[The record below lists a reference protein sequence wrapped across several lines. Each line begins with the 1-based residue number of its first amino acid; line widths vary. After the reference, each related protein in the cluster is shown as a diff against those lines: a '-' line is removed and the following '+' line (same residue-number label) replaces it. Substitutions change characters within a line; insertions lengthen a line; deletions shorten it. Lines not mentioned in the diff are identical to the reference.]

1 MLICSEVKGI
11 CSRSSHFLKSENKVA
26 NQIDLFEDATNL
38 ENDIVIK
45 VEDWKFEERLSK
57 EFEAVGFFISDHPL
71 NQFKEIFDDYKIID
85 FIKFNSDN
93 TCNIYKSLR
102 AISNDIGVIKWYK
115 LNKKRNNIKNTISNL
130 KNQESILKNE
140 INKLQTDSNYI
151 KILAQEKFYMVK
163 KGEKVFRVINKT
175 SNE

>member
-1 MLICSEVKGI
+1 MNKNNRLIIYPILLFLGI
-11 CSRSSHFLKSENKVA
+11 IFL
-26 NQIDLFEDATNL
+26 L
-38 ENDIVIK
+38 
-45 VEDWKFEERLSK
+45 
-57 EFEAVGFFISDHPL
+57 
-71 NQFKEIFDDYKIID
+71 
-85 FIKFNSDN
+85 
-93 TCNIYKSLR
+93 
-102 AISNDIGVIKWYK
+102 SNDIGVIKWYK

>member
-1 MLICSEVKGI
+1 MNKNNRLIIYPILLFLGI
-11 CSRSSHFLKSENKVA
+11 IFL
-26 NQIDLFEDATNL
+26 L
-38 ENDIVIK
+38 
-45 VEDWKFEERLSK
+45 
-57 EFEAVGFFISDHPL
+57 
-71 NQFKEIFDDYKIID
+71 
-85 FIKFNSDN
+85 
-93 TCNIYKSLR
+93 
-102 AISNDIGVIKWYK
+102 SNDIGVIKWYK

-130 KNQESILKNE
+130 ENQESILKNE